1 MRFPNQRL
9 AQLFTLLQNETLP
22 QEELAQRLSVSTRTV
37 RADITALNALLQH
50 YGAQF
55 TLTRG
60 SGYQLVIHDPS
71 RYQTLEESAPKAQHI
86 PRTAADRSHFLL
98 VRFLTSAFSIKLED
112 LADAWFVSRATLQ
125 GDMVDV
131 RERFQRYQLTLE
143 TRPRHGM
150 KLFGSEVSIRACLT
164 DLLWELSQQGPLN
177 PLIGEEAFDASVPA
191 LLAGVLQET
200 LTRHHVRLTDAG
212 ERFVCLYGAVAVRRV
227 SEGYPLADFSA
238 EDVAQNVRDAAR
250 ELASTLQQ
258 LAGKPLAA
266 AEEEWL
272 CVHLAARQVQDVDP
286 GTISADDDEALVNYI
301 LRYINQQYNYNLL
314 DDAQLHAD
322 LLTHIKTMITRVRYQ
337 IMIPNPLL
345 DNIKQHYPMAWDMT
359 LAAVSSWGKYT
370 PYAISENE
378 IGFLVLH
385 IGVGLERHYNIGYQR
400 QPQVL
405 LVCDT
410 SNAMVRMIEAILQ
423 RKYPQLEIA
432 ATLSQRE
439 YEQRQEVAEDFVIST
454 VRISEKDKPVVTI
467 APFPT
472 DYQLDQ
478 IGKLVL
484 VDRTRPWML
493 NKYFDE
499 AHFQVID
506 APMDR
511 QTLFATLCQQLQR
524 EGFVGAEFH
533 DSVVEREAI
542 VSTMLG
548 DGIALPHALGL
559 LAKKTVV
566 YTVIAPHGIAWAM
579 KPRISSSCLPSAKAS
594 MKKRWRST
602 IFSLPS
608 CANAL
613 WPAWP
618 SPAALMSLKRWR
630 WSASADFDLALRRVF
645 RICHRSQHHATT
657 VVICPG
663 KRI

>member
-1 MRFPNQRL
+1 MRFPHQRL

-37 RADITALNALLQH
+37 RADITALNALLLH

-55 TLTRG
+55 ILTRG
-60 SGYQLVIHDPS
+60 SGYQLVIHDPT

-86 PRTAADRSHFLL
+86 PRTAADRIHFLL

-164 DLLWELSQQGPLN
+164 DLLWELSQPGPLN
-177 PLIGEEAFDASVPA
+177 PLIGEEAFDASVPT

-212 ERFVCLYGAVAVRRV
+212 ERFICLYGAVAVRRV

-250 ELASTLQQ
+250 ELANTMQQ
-258 LAGKPLAA
+258 LAGKLLAP

-345 DNIKQHYPMAWDMT
+345 ENIKQHYPMAWDMT

-439 YEQRQEVAEDFVIST
+439 YEQREEIAEDFVIST
-454 VRISEKDKPVVTI
+454 VRISEKEKPVVTI

-506 APMDR
+506 TPMD
-511 QTLFATLCQQLQR
+511 QQALFATLCQQLQQ

-533 DSVVEREAI
+533 GSVVEREAI

-566 YTVIAPHGIAWAM
+566 YTVIAPHGIAWGDETAHIIFLLAISKSEYEEAM
-579 KPRISSSCLPSAKAS
+579 AIYDIFVTFLRERAMARLAAT
-594 MKKRWRST
+594 RS
-602 IFSLPS
+602 F
-608 CANAL
+608 AEF
-613 WPAWP
+613 
-618 SPAALMSLKRWR
+618 K
-630 WSASADFDLALRRVF
+630 
-645 RICHRSQHHATT
+645 T
-657 VVICPG
+657 VAMECVS
-663 KRI
+663 RF

>member
-37 RADITALNALLQH
+37 RADITALNALLLR

-55 TLTRG
+55 ILTRG
-60 SGYQLVIHDPS
+60 SGYQLVINDPT
-71 RYQTLEESAPKAQHI
+71 RYQMLEESAPKAQNI
-86 PRTAADRSHFLL
+86 PRTAADRIHFLL

-131 RERFQRYQLTLE
+131 RERLQRYQLTLE

-177 PLIGEEAFDASVPA
+177 PLISAEAFDASVPT
-191 LLAGVLQET
+191 LLESVLQKT
-200 LTRHHVRLTDAG
+200 LFHHHVRLTDAG
-212 ERFVCLYGAVAVRRV
+212 ERFICLYGAVAVRRV
-227 SEGYPLADFSA
+227 REGYPLAEFSA

-250 ELASTLQQ
+250 ELANTLQQ
-258 LAGKPLAA
+258 LAGKPLAP

-345 DNIKQHYPMAWDMT
+345 ENIKQHYPMAWDMT

-400 QPQVL
+400 QPRVL

-439 YEQRQEVAEDFVIST
+439 YEQREEVAEDFVIST
-454 VRISEKDKPVVTI
+454 VRISEKEKPVVTI

-499 AHFQVID
+499 VHFQVID
-506 APMDR
+506 TPMD
-511 QTLFATLCQQLQR
+511 QQALFATLCQQLQR
-524 EGFVGAEFH
+524 EGFVGEEFH

-542 VSTMLG
+542 VSTLLG

-566 YTVIAPHGIAWAM
+566 YTVIAPHGIAWGDETAHIIFLLAISKSEYEEAM
-579 KPRISSSCLPSAKAS
+579 AIYDIFVTFLRERAMARLAATRSFDEFKAVAMECVS
-594 MKKRWRST
+594 R
-602 IFSLPS
+602 F
-608 CANAL
+608 
-613 WPAWP
+613 
-618 SPAALMSLKRWR
+618 
-630 WSASADFDLALRRVF
+630 
-645 RICHRSQHHATT
+645 
-657 VVICPG
+657 
-663 KRI
+663 

>member
-1 MRFPNQRL
+1 MRFPHQRL

-37 RADITALNALLQH
+37 RADITALNALLLH

-55 TLTRG
+55 ILTRG
-60 SGYQLVIHDPS
+60 SGYQLVIHDPT

-86 PRTAADRSHFLL
+86 PRTAADRIHFLL

-164 DLLWELSQQGPLN
+164 DLLWELSQPGPLN
-177 PLIGEEAFDASVPA
+177 PLIGEEAFDASVPT

-200 LTRHHVRLTDAG
+200 LPRHHVRLTDAG
-212 ERFVCLYGAVAVRRV
+212 ERFICLYGAVAVRRV

-250 ELASTLQQ
+250 ELANTMQQ
-258 LAGKPLAA
+258 LAGKLLAP

-314 DDAQLHAD
+314 DDAQLRAD

-345 DNIKQHYPMAWDMT
+345 ENIKQHYPMAWDMT

-439 YEQRQEVAEDFVIST
+439 YEQREEIAEDFVIST
-454 VRISEKDKPVVTI
+454 VRISEKEKPVVTI

-506 APMDR
+506 TPMD
-511 QTLFATLCQQLQR
+511 QQALFATLCQQLQQ

-533 DSVVEREAI
+533 GSVVEREAI

-566 YTVIAPHGIAWAM
+566 YTVIAPHGIAWGDETAHIIFLLAISKSEYEEAM
-579 KPRISSSCLPSAKAS
+579 AIYDIFVTFLRERAMTRLAAT
-594 MKKRWRST
+594 RS
-602 IFSLPS
+602 F
-608 CANAL
+608 AEF
-613 WPAWP
+613 
-618 SPAALMSLKRWR
+618 K
-630 WSASADFDLALRRVF
+630 
-645 RICHRSQHHATT
+645 T
-657 VVICPG
+657 VAMECVS
-663 KRI
+663 RF

>member
-1 MRFPNQRL
+1 MRFPHQRL

-37 RADITALNALLQH
+37 RADITALNALLLH

-55 TLTRG
+55 ILTRG
-60 SGYQLVIHDPS
+60 SGYQLVIHDPT

-86 PRTAADRSHFLL
+86 PRTAADRIHFLL

-164 DLLWELSQQGPLN
+164 DLLWELSQPGPLN
-177 PLIGEEAFDASVPA
+177 PLIGEEAFDASVPT

-212 ERFVCLYGAVAVRRV
+212 ERFICLYGAVAVRRV

-250 ELASTLQQ
+250 ELANTMQQ
-258 LAGKPLAA
+258 LAGKLLAP

-345 DNIKQHYPMAWDMT
+345 ENIKQHYPMAWDMT

-439 YEQRQEVAEDFVIST
+439 YEQREEIAEDFVIST
-454 VRISEKDKPVVTI
+454 VRISEKEKPVVTI

-484 VDRTRPWML
+484 VDRTRPWTL

-506 APMDR
+506 TPMD
-511 QTLFATLCQQLQR
+511 QQALFATLCQQLQQ

-533 DSVVEREAI
+533 GSVVEREAI

-566 YTVIAPHGIAWAM
+566 YTVIAPHGIAWGDETAHIIFLLAISKSEYEEAM
-579 KPRISSSCLPSAKAS
+579 AIYDIFVTFLRERAMARLAAT
-594 MKKRWRST
+594 RS
-602 IFSLPS
+602 F
-608 CANAL
+608 AEF
-613 WPAWP
+613 
-618 SPAALMSLKRWR
+618 K
-630 WSASADFDLALRRVF
+630 
-645 RICHRSQHHATT
+645 T
-657 VVICPG
+657 VAMECVS
-663 KRI
+663 RF

>member
-1 MRFPNQRL
+1 MRFPHQRL

-37 RADITALNALLQH
+37 RADITALNALLLH

-55 TLTRG
+55 ILTRG
-60 SGYQLVIHDPS
+60 SGYQLVIHDPT

-86 PRTAADRSHFLL
+86 PRTAADRIHFLL

-177 PLIGEEAFDASVPA
+177 PLIGEEAFDASVPT

-212 ERFVCLYGAVAVRRV
+212 ERFICLYVAVAVRRV

-238 EDVAQNVRDAAR
+238 EDVGQNVRDAAR
-250 ELASTLQQ
+250 ELANTMQQ
-258 LAGKPLAA
+258 LAGKLLAP

-314 DDAQLHAD
+314 DDAQLRAD

-345 DNIKQHYPMAWDMT
+345 ENIKQHYPMAWDMT

-439 YEQRQEVAEDFVIST
+439 YEQREEIAEDFVIST
-454 VRISEKDKPVVTI
+454 VRISEKEKPVVTI

-506 APMDR
+506 TPMD
-511 QTLFATLCQQLQR
+511 QQALFATLCQQLQQ

-533 DSVVEREAI
+533 GSVVEREAI

-566 YTVIAPHGIAWAM
+566 YTVIAPHGIAWGDETAHIIFLLAISKSEYEEAM
-579 KPRISSSCLPSAKAS
+579 AIYDIFVTFLRERAMARLAATRSFAEFKAVAMECVS
-594 MKKRWRST
+594 R
-602 IFSLPS
+602 F
-608 CANAL
+608 
-613 WPAWP
+613 
-618 SPAALMSLKRWR
+618 
-630 WSASADFDLALRRVF
+630 
-645 RICHRSQHHATT
+645 
-657 VVICPG
+657 
-663 KRI
+663 

>member
-1 MRFPNQRL
+1 MRFPHQRL

-37 RADITALNALLQH
+37 RADITALNALLLH

-55 TLTRG
+55 ILTRG
-60 SGYQLVIHDPS
+60 SGYQLVIHDPT

-86 PRTAADRSHFLL
+86 PRTAADRIHFLL

-177 PLIGEEAFDASVPA
+177 PLIGEEAFDASVPT

-212 ERFVCLYGAVAVRRV
+212 ERFICLYGAVAVRRV

-250 ELASTLQQ
+250 ELANTMQQ
-258 LAGKPLAA
+258 LAGKLLAP

-345 DNIKQHYPMAWDMT
+345 ENIKQHYPMAWDMT

-439 YEQRQEVAEDFVIST
+439 YEQREEIAEDFVIST
-454 VRISEKDKPVVTI
+454 VRISEKEKPVVTI

-506 APMDR
+506 TPMD
-511 QTLFATLCQQLQR
+511 QQALFATLCQQLQQ

-533 DSVVEREAI
+533 GSVVEREAI

-566 YTVIAPHGIAWAM
+566 YTVIAPHGIAWGDETAHIIFLLAISKSEYEEAM
-579 KPRISSSCLPSAKAS
+579 AIYDIFVTFLRERAMARLAAT
-594 MKKRWRST
+594 RS
-602 IFSLPS
+602 F
-608 CANAL
+608 AEF
-613 WPAWP
+613 
-618 SPAALMSLKRWR
+618 K
-630 WSASADFDLALRRVF
+630 
-645 RICHRSQHHATT
+645 T
-657 VVICPG
+657 VAMECVS
-663 KRI
+663 RF

>member
-1 MRFPNQRL
+1 MRFPHQRL

-37 RADITALNALLQH
+37 RADITALNALLLH

-55 TLTRG
+55 ILTRG
-60 SGYQLVIHDPS
+60 SGYQLVIHDPT
-71 RYQTLEESAPKAQHI
+71 RYQMLEESAPKAQHI
-86 PRTAADRSHFLL
+86 PRTAADRIHFLL

-177 PLIGEEAFDASVPA
+177 PLIGEEAFNASVPT

-212 ERFVCLYGAVAVRRV
+212 ERFICLYGAVAVRRV

-238 EDVAQNVRDAAR
+238 EDVGQNVRDAAR
-250 ELASTLQQ
+250 ELANTMQQ
-258 LAGKPLAA
+258 LAGKLLAP

-345 DNIKQHYPMAWDMT
+345 ENIKQHYPMAWDMT

-439 YEQRQEVAEDFVIST
+439 YEQREEIAEDFVIST
-454 VRISEKDKPVVTI
+454 VRISEKEKPVVTI

-506 APMDR
+506 TPMD
-511 QTLFATLCQQLQR
+511 QQALFATLCQQLQQ

-533 DSVVEREAI
+533 GSVVEREAI

-566 YTVIAPHGIAWAM
+566 YTVIAPHGIAWGDETAHIIFLLAISKSEYEEAM
-579 KPRISSSCLPSAKAS
+579 AIYDIFVTFLRERAMARLAAT
-594 MKKRWRST
+594 RS
-602 IFSLPS
+602 F
-608 CANAL
+608 AEF
-613 WPAWP
+613 
-618 SPAALMSLKRWR
+618 K
-630 WSASADFDLALRRVF
+630 
-645 RICHRSQHHATT
+645 T
-657 VVICPG
+657 VAMECVS
-663 KRI
+663 RF

>member
-37 RADITALNALLQH
+37 RADITALNALLLH

-55 TLTRG
+55 NLSRG
-60 SGYQLVIHDPS
+60 SGYQLVIHDPT

-86 PRTAADRSHFLL
+86 PRTAADRIHFLL

-177 PLIGEEAFDASVPA
+177 PLIGEEAFDASVPT

-212 ERFVCLYGAVAVRRV
+212 ERFICLYGAVAVRRV

-250 ELASTLQQ
+250 ELANTMQQ
-258 LAGKPLAA
+258 LAGKLLAP

-439 YEQRQEVAEDFVIST
+439 YEQREEIAEDFVIST
-454 VRISEKDKPVVTI
+454 VRISEKEKPVVTI

-506 APMDR
+506 TPMD
-511 QTLFATLCQQLQR
+511 QQALFATLCQQLQQ

-533 DSVVEREAI
+533 GSVVEREAI

-566 YTVIAPHGIAWAM
+566 YTVIAPHGIAWGDETAHIIFLLAISKSEYEEAM
-579 KPRISSSCLPSAKAS
+579 AIYDIFVTFLRERAMARLAAT
-594 MKKRWRST
+594 RS
-602 IFSLPS
+602 F
-608 CANAL
+608 AEF
-613 WPAWP
+613 
-618 SPAALMSLKRWR
+618 K
-630 WSASADFDLALRRVF
+630 
-645 RICHRSQHHATT
+645 T
-657 VVICPG
+657 VAMECVS
-663 KRI
+663 RF

>member
-55 TLTRG
+55 ILTRG
-60 SGYQLVIHDPS
+60 SGYQLVIHDSS

-86 PRTAADRSHFLL
+86 PRTAADRIHFLL

-177 PLIGEEAFDASVPA
+177 PLIGEEAFDASVPT

-212 ERFVCLYGAVAVRRV
+212 ERFICLYGAVAVRRV

-238 EDVAQNVRDAAR
+238 EDVAQNVRDAAH
-250 ELASTLQQ
+250 ELANTMQQ
-258 LAGKPLAA
+258 LAGKPLAP

-345 DNIKQHYPMAWDMT
+345 ENIKQHYPMAWDMT

-439 YEQRQEVAEDFVIST
+439 YEQREEIAEDFVIST

-499 AHFQVID
+499 THFQVID
-506 APMDR
+506 TPMD
-511 QTLFATLCQQLQR
+511 QQALFATLCQQLQQ

-533 DSVVEREAI
+533 DSVAEREAI

-566 YTVIAPHGIAWAM
+566 YTVIAPHGIAWGDETAHIIFLLAISKSEYEEAM
-579 KPRISSSCLPSAKAS
+579 AIYDIFVTFLRERAMTRLAATRSFAEFKAVAMECVS
-594 MKKRWRST
+594 R
-602 IFSLPS
+602 F
-608 CANAL
+608 
-613 WPAWP
+613 
-618 SPAALMSLKRWR
+618 
-630 WSASADFDLALRRVF
+630 
-645 RICHRSQHHATT
+645 
-657 VVICPG
+657 
-663 KRI
+663 

>member
-1 MRFPNQRL
+1 MRFPHQRL

-37 RADITALNALLQH
+37 RADITALNALLLH

-55 TLTRG
+55 ILTRG
-60 SGYQLVIHDPS
+60 SGYQLVIHDPT

-86 PRTAADRSHFLL
+86 PRTAADRIHFLL

-112 LADAWFVSRATLQ
+112 LADTWFVSRATLQ

-177 PLIGEEAFDASVPA
+177 PLIGEEAFDASVPT

-212 ERFVCLYGAVAVRRV
+212 ERFICLYGAVAVRRV

-250 ELASTLQQ
+250 ELANTMQQ
-258 LAGKPLAA
+258 LAGKLLAP

-345 DNIKQHYPMAWDMT
+345 ENIKQHYPMAWDMT

-439 YEQRQEVAEDFVIST
+439 YEQRGEIAEDFVIST
-454 VRISEKDKPVVTI
+454 VRISEKEKPVVTI

-506 APMDR
+506 TPMD
-511 QTLFATLCQQLQR
+511 QQALFATLCQQLQQ

-533 DSVVEREAI
+533 GSVVEREAI

-566 YTVIAPHGIAWAM
+566 YTVIAPHGIAWGDETAHIIFLLAISKSEYEEAM
-579 KPRISSSCLPSAKAS
+579 AIYDIFVTFLRERAMARLAAT
-594 MKKRWRST
+594 RS
-602 IFSLPS
+602 F
-608 CANAL
+608 AEF
-613 WPAWP
+613 
-618 SPAALMSLKRWR
+618 K
-630 WSASADFDLALRRVF
+630 
-645 RICHRSQHHATT
+645 T
-657 VVICPG
+657 VAMECVS
-663 KRI
+663 RF

>member
-9 AQLFTLLQNETLP
+9 AQLFTLLRNETLP
-22 QEELAQRLSVSTRTV
+22 QDELAQRLSVSTRTV
-37 RADITALNALLQH
+37 RADITALNALLAQ

-55 TLTRG
+55 ILNRG
-60 SGYQLVIHDPS
+60 SGYQLKIDNPAS
-71 RYQTLEESAPKAQHI
+71 FQTLEETSPKAQHV
-86 PRTAADRSHFLL
+86 PRTAQDRITFLL

-112 LADAWFVSRATLQ
+112 LADEWFVSRATLQ
-125 GDMVDV
+125 NDMVEV

-150 KLFGSEVSIRACLT
+150 KLFGSEVSVRACLT
-164 DLLWELSQQGPLN
+164 DLLWELAQQGGIAP
-177 PLIGEEAFDASVPA
+177 PIGAEAFAAEVPA
-191 LLAGVLQET
+191 LLEPVLQET
-200 LTRHHVRLTDAG
+200 LTRHHIRLTDVG
-212 ERFVCLYGAVAVRRV
+212 ERFICLYGAVVVRRV

-250 ELASTLQQ
+250 DLAGELQR
-258 LAGKPLAA
+258 LAGKPLSP

-272 CVHLAARQVQDVDP
+272 CVHIAARQVQDVDP
-286 GTISADDDEALVNYI
+286 ETISADDDEALVNYI
-301 LRYINQQYNYNLL
+301 LRYINSQYNYNLL

-370 PYAISENE
+370 PYTISENE

-432 ATLSQRE
+432 ATISQRE
-439 YEQRQEVAEDFVIST
+439 YEQRDAIEADFVIST

-493 NKYFDE
+493 NK
-499 AHFQVID
+499 
-506 APMDR
+506 
-511 QTLFATLCQQLQR
+511 
-524 EGFVGAEFH
+524 
-533 DSVVEREAI
+533 
-542 VSTMLG
+542 
-548 DGIALPHALGL
+548 
-559 LAKKTVV
+559 
-566 YTVIAPHGIAWAM
+566 
-579 KPRISSSCLPSAKAS
+579 
-594 MKKRWRST
+594 
-602 IFSLPS
+602 
-608 CANAL
+608 
-613 WPAWP
+613 
-618 SPAALMSLKRWR
+618 
-630 WSASADFDLALRRVF
+630 
-645 RICHRSQHHATT
+645 
-657 VVICPG
+657 
-663 KRI
+663 